1 MIGHPVLDAE
11 HATIIEKINDFEAL
25 IVCSSEKTDLS
36 RLYGD
41 IVECLSEHFIR
52 EEQIMMSARYH
63 DAEKH
68 TAAHGELF
76 NKLSHMTLLIE
87 NSDPHVESVILD
99 FLHKWFFGHVM
110 TLDKAFV
117 DFLAPSALAL

>member
-1 MIGHPVLDAE
+1 MGIQWSEGMMIGHPVLDAE

-25 IVCSSEKTDLS
+25 IDCSSEKTDLS

-63 DAEKH
+63 DAQ
-68 TAAHGELF
+68 
-76 NKLSHMTLLIE
+76 
-87 NSDPHVESVILD
+87 NSPRL
-99 FLHKWFFGHVM
+99 
-110 TLDKAFV
+110 
-117 DFLAPSALAL
+117 